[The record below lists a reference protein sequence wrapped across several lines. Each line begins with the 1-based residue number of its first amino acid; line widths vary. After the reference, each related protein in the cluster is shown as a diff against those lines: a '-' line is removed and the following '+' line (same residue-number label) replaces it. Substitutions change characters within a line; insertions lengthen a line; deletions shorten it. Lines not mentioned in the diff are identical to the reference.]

1 MTGDRPS
8 ETLVS
13 RAERRAQ
20 GRARGNR
27 EHESGPHEGLA
38 FQGWAS
44 LAFWISVGLLLE
56 TLLAYKAPAYLG
68 DLQRREL
75 FRLAHAH
82 GTLLGVVLVLTAVW
96 ARGRAASLSRPA
108 LLALRAGSVSM
119 PLGFLLAGIWHPEGD
134 PGWAIWLVPG
144 AALLLIFALASIV
157 FSNRS

>member
-1 MTGDRPS
+1 
-8 ETLVS
+8 
-13 RAERRAQ
+13 
-20 GRARGNR
+20 
-27 EHESGPHEGLA
+27 
-38 FQGWAS
+38 
-44 LAFWISVGLLLE
+44 VGLLLE